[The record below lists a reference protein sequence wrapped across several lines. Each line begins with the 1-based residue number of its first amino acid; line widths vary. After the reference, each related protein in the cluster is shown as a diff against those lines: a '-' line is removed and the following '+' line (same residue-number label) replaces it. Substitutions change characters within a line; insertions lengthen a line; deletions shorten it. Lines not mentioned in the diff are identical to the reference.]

1 MKEAKDKVILASF
14 WRVSNSLPI
23 KPYFWIGVLME
34 WILHITSEVAKKVL
48 IMFPQFNQI
57 LNNYNKRVTNN

>member
-14 WRVSNSLPI
+14 WRVSHSLPI
-23 KPYFWIGVLME
+23 KPYFWIGVLMK
-34 WILHITSEVAKKVL
+34 WILHIFSEVAKKVL